1 MSACRGAVVAFG
13 IAAAASTIAFTQAP
27 PPAQAPGSPG
37 TQAAPPSQQSIQKA
51 EQVLADARKTLGGD
65 KLALLKSLVA
75 SGRTKR
81 VRGNNLVPIEFELL
95 IELPD
100 KYVRVDEF
108 PAEDTDPSSSG
119 FNGDNL
125 IQNPPPQAMP
135 AGRGGPPAAVPGEP
149 AGPPAAGPRTAPPGG
164 ATPPAGG
171 TPPAGTPAGGT
182 PPAGA
187 PPSAGAVPPSG
198 AAAPAGAGRGMMPP
212 GGMPGGR
219 GPAIDPRRARVATVK
234 QDYARLALGLFA
246 GSSGYPLTFS
256 YAAVAEAP
264 QGRADV
270 LDAKG
275 EGNFALRFFI
285 HSETRLPIMV
295 SWTTP
300 PTNVVV
306 TVPGQPPP
314 ASVAPGAVVVPGPP
328 APPAGAPKE
337 DMDKYSKDVLAVR
350 AKAQATPVEHRL
362 YFADYRD
369 VDGLKLPFRLRR
381 AIGTETTEETTFDR
395 FRVNAKI
402 DPRKFEPVK

>member
-1 MSACRGAVVAFG
+1 MRSPCRGAAVAFG
-13 IAAAASTIAFTQAP
+13 IVVAASTIVFTQAP
-27 PPAQAPGSPG
+27 PPQGSRPPAP
-37 TQAAPPSQQSIQKA
+37 QAAPPSPESIQKA
-51 EQVLADARKTLGGD
+51 EQVLADARKALGGD
-65 KLALLKSLVA
+65 KLAQLKSLVA

-81 VRGNNLVPIEFELL
+81 IRGNNLVPIEFEIL
-95 IELPD
+95 IEAPD
-100 KYVRVDEF
+100 KYVRIDEF
-108 PAEDTDPSSSG
+108 PAEDTDPSSAG

-135 AGRGGPPAAVPGEP
+135 AGRGAGPGGAAGSASGPEAAAPRTPPAGATAP
-149 AGPPAAGPRTAPPGG
+149 AGAA
-164 ATPPAGG
+164 ATPPAG
-171 TPPAGTPAGGT
+171 P

-187 PPSAGAVPPSG
+187 TPPP
-198 AAAPAGAGRGMMPP
+198 GAGPGMMPP

-219 GPAIDPRRARVATVK
+219 GPAMDPRRARIATVK

-246 GSSGYPLTFS
+246 ASSAYPLTFS

-275 EGNFALRFFI
+275 EGAFALRFFI
-285 HSETRLPIMV
+285 NSETRLPIMV

-300 PTNVVV
+300 PTNVIV

-314 ASVAPGAVVVPGPP
+314 ATVAPGAVVVQGPA

-337 DMDKYSKDVLAVR
+337 EMDKYSKEVLAVR